1 LQSAAEIACRDMG
14 FVTGS
19 LQDEVPTAKV
29 LPPWLSGIRCA
40 GPEAEVGACRR
51 SIFGDTASC
60 GATQRLFCLSTRVLL
75 PPLPNE
81 QASSRPVQCFDAF
94 KILERLC

>member
-1 LQSAAEIACRDMG
+1 MHGNERVSLQSAAEIACRDMG

-40 GPEAEVGACRR
+40 GPEAEIGACRR

-60 GATQRLFCLSTRVLL
+60 GATQRLFCLSTRALL
-75 PPLPNE
+75 PPLLN
-81 QASSRPVQCFDAF
+81 QQVDSRPV
-94 KILERLC
+94 R